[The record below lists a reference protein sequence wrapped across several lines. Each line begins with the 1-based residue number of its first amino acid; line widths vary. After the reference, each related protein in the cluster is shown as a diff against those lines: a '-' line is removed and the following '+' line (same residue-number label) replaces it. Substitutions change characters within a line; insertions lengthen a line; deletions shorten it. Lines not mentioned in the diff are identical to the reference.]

1 MKKLIAVILLFSII
15 FSTLIGCNE
24 KPIDSSVD
32 NSTSNETQTDSTPST
47 EAVDKEEKEEE
58 KETTE
63 EKNSEEKSEPEETK
77 KEETKKEE
85 TEKEESKKEETKKE
99 ETKKEET
106 KKPSSTTVKAETNKL
121 FPGYKYNTNLDIN
134 DNVFLDALE
143 YTGYNLKK
151 HRKDGLMWK
160 YILSNDKKHRNWL
173 SDITY
178 GGGSTG
184 LETTKKGLP
193 NISKFEKGGLVCA
206 SFATYVYF
214 NYLPNVAKIDTSS
227 LALPE
232 KTYSAESFQEACKKW
247 LKKGYTYNI
256 GFTAKNTASGI
267 SFKADEEI
275 PLGSIIVFRDI
286 DKPSK
291 KKADHITVY
300 VGKKNGYHWVIQ
312 TGNKNGPEFC
322 AVERFKF
329 GPDPQWP
336 LEIYATPTCIYD
348 AINNPDKK

>member
-1 MKKLIAVILLFSII
+1 MKKIISII
-15 FSTLIGCNE
+15 SLIIFLLTFVGCN
-24 KPIDSSVD
+24 KKDINPSINKQPSSVQQTEVV
-32 NSTSNETQTDSTPST
+32 SSNETVINEQPTTNSVAKP
-47 EAVDKEEKEEE
+47 AVKLLVK
-58 KETTE
+58 TTTYNVVPTAS
-63 EKNSEEKSEPEETK
+63 KNKKSSKKKTK
-77 KEETKKEE
+77 KTSKSK
-85 TEKEESKKEETKKE
+85 SKKTKSS
-99 ETKKEET
+99 KK
-106 KKPSSTTVKAETNKL
+106 SSKTTVSKVQKKL
-121 FPGYKYNTNLDIN
+121 YPGYKYNTKLSTNN
-134 DNVFLDALE
+134 NVFLDALE

-173 SDITY
+173 SKITY

-184 LETTKKGLP
+184 LETKKGLP
-193 NISKFEKGGLVCA
+193 NIKKFQKGGLVCA

-214 NYLPNVAKIDTSS
+214 NYLPNVAKIDTSK
-227 LALPE
+227 LAKPK
-232 KTYSAESFQEACKKW
+232 KTYSAESFQAACKKW
-247 LKKGYTYNI
+247 LKKGYTYKI
-256 GFTAKNTASGI
+256 GFTAKNTATKI
-267 SFKADEEI
+267 SFNPKKKI

-291 KKADHITVY
+291 KKADHITIY

-336 LEIYATPTCIYD
+336 LEIYATPSCIYD
-348 AINNPDKK
+348 AISKSAKK